1 MRPGI
6 AFHWGMTTAPN
17 SSPGSENRAPA
28 AFPAQYS
35 ARFHSFDLIALGVLA
50 ASLLGRLILS
60 LDIPLVADEAY
71 YWEWSRRLDFSYYDQ
86 GPGVAFYIRA
96 FTALLGDTHFALK
109 VAAISAALIS
119 LLFFYATTFRLG
131 FSPLRRLLA
140 LMIAVFL
147 PGFFAGAILIMH
159 DSPFMI
165 AWAAALYFTIAYIR
179 SGESVSTRRPL
190 LLMLVF
196 ACVGL
201 GELSK
206 HTMAF
211 FAMSFALWM
220 FTDRRELSLLLKW
233 YFWAG
238 CALALALV
246 SPILIW
252 NAGHN
257 WDGVTAILYLR
268 SSLGS
273 SGGLATAMN
282 YLVGQLLTFSP
293 LWLLV
298 FLCLAASAAAQTL
311 RAKYRTWRGKRKPN
325 AASADERATTAITKT
340 PPEIR
345 FLWINALILPV
356 FFLYLSASREIQGN
370 WTFASYLAC
379 VLLLVRAM
387 PESWSSA
394 GRTARVAVAT
404 FAVGSIF
411 TLALNLL
418 AYYSIPIVR
427 FAETKGYKIESYFV
441 PGYRPIGF
449 SEAIAEI
456 TAFRDREA
464 PEAGIVASNRY
475 QDAAVASWHSPGKPF
490 ITSMNVMQRNQYN
503 YWPGLEKGRDYVVYY
518 IHEKTCE
525 RSEVFIQPTLGFM
538 FDEVEEFPE
547 RDVIVDGAVVKRYQ
561 VYIARNYRRS
571 WEDMVYNYFVRRS
584 IQDMMPNLR
593 GYFSKADTKAGQAD
607 AMLALQRLRDA
618 RAGGDGC
625 GFLVGL

>member
-1 MRPGI
+1 MK
-6 AFHWGMTTAPN
+6 
-17 SSPGSENRAPA
+17 
-28 AFPAQYS
+28 
-35 ARFHSFDLIALGVLA
+35 FHSFDLIALIVLG
-50 ASLLGRLILS
+50 ASLLVRLLLS

-71 YWEWSRRLDFSYYDQ
+71 YWEWSRQLDFSYYDQ
-86 GPGVAFYIRA
+86 GPGVALYIRA
-96 FTALLGDTHFALK
+96 FTAILGDTHFALK
-109 VAAISAALIS
+109 LAAIAAALITV
-119 LLFFYATTFRLG
+119 LLFYATTWRLG
-131 FSPLRRLLA
+131 FSPVRRMLA
-140 LMIAVFL
+140 VLIVTFL
-147 PGFFAGAILIMH
+147 PGYFAGAILIMH

-165 AWAAALYFTIAYIR
+165 AWAAALYFTVAYIR
-179 SGESVSTRRPL
+179 SGESVATRRPL
-190 LLMLVF
+190 YLWLVF

-211 FAMSFALWM
+211 FALSFAIWM
-220 FTDRRELSLLLKW
+220 FTDRRELRLFTKW
-233 YFWAG
+233 YFWGG

-252 NAGHN
+252 NANHN

-273 SGGLATAMN
+273 SGGAETAAN

-298 FLCLAASAAAQTL
+298 FAGLAISAANKTIRAKLAAF
-311 RAKYRTWRGKRKPN
+311 RARRSKSNKNREEALSDGGAKIEDSQANDST
-325 AASADERATTAITKT
+325 T

-345 FLWINALILPV
+345 FLWINALILPL

-379 VLLLVRAM
+379 VLLIVRAL
-387 PESWSSA
+387 PERWSAA
-394 GRTARVAVAT
+394 GRSSRLAVIA
-404 FAVGSIF
+404 FAAGTIF
-411 TLALNLL
+411 TVALNVL
-418 AYYSIPIVR
+418 AYFSIPLVKI
-427 FAETKGYKIESYFV
+427 AQAQGYKIESYFV
-441 PGYRPIGF
+441 PGYRPVGF
-449 SEAIAEI
+449 AEAIAEI

-464 PEAGIVASNRY
+464 PDAGIVASNRY
-475 QDAAVASWHSPGKPF
+475 QDAAVASWHSPGQPF
-490 ITSMNVMQRNQYN
+490 VTSMNVMQRNQYN

-547 RDVIVDGAVVKRYQ
+547 RDVVVDGTVVKRYQ

-593 GYFSKADTKAGQAD
+593 GYFSKVDTKSGQAD
-607 AMLALQRLRDA
+607 AMLALQRLRAA

-625 GFLVGL
+625 GFLSGL

>member
-1 MRPGI
+1 MQS
-6 AFHWGMTTAPN
+6 ASFHKL
-17 SSPGSENRAPA
+17 
-28 AFPAQYS
+28 
-35 ARFHSFDLIALGVLA
+35 DLIALGVLA
-50 ASLLGRLILS
+50 ASLIGRLILS

-71 YWEWSRRLDFSYYDQ
+71 YWEWSRQLDFSYYDQ
-86 GPGVAFYIRA
+86 GPGVALYIRA

-109 VAAISAALIS
+109 VAAITAALIS
-119 LLFFYATTFRLG
+119 VLFFYATTWRLG
-131 FSPLRRLLA
+131 FSPMRRMLA
-140 LMIAVFL
+140 LIIVVLL
-147 PGFFAGAILIMH
+147 PGYFAGAILIMH

-165 AWAAALYFTIAYIR
+165 AWAAALYFTVAYIK
-179 SGESVSTRRPL
+179 SGDDTAGRRPL
-190 LLMLVF
+190 YLILLFV
-196 ACVGL
+196 AVGL

-211 FAMSFALWM
+211 FALSFALWM
-220 FTDRRELSLLLKW
+220 FTDRRELKLLFQW

-238 CALALALV
+238 CALSLLIV

-273 SGGLATAMN
+273 SGGAETAIN
-282 YLVGQLLTFSP
+282 YLIGQLLTFSP
-293 LWLLV
+293 LWLIV
-298 FLCLAASAAAQTL
+298 FVGLAIVSASRSI
-311 RAKYRTWRGKRKPN
+311 RAKYKNFRARRAAAKAASDDGRGKATQAPGDAVNSENPEAQGKIPAQ
-325 AASADERATTAITKT
+325 AAST

-379 VLLLVRAM
+379 VLLLVRAL
-387 PESWSSA
+387 PENWAGASRSA
-394 GRTARVAVAT
+394 KIGVAA
-404 FAVGSIF
+404 FAAGTVL
-411 TLALNLL
+411 TLALNVLS
-418 AYYSIPIVR
+418 YFSIPIVK
-427 FAETKGYKIESYFV
+427 FAEGQGYKVESYFV
-441 PGYRPIGF
+441 PGYRPVGF
-449 SEAIAEI
+449 AEAIAEI

-490 ITSMNVMQRNQYN
+490 VTSMNVMQRNQYN

-525 RSEVFIQPTLGFM
+525 RSEVFILPTLGFM

-547 RDVIVDGAVVKRYQ
+547 QDVIVDGAVVKRYQ

-593 GYFSKADTKAGQAD
+593 GYFSKVDTKAGQAD
-607 AMLALQRLRDA
+607 AMLALQRLRAA

-625 GFLVGL
+625 GFLSGL